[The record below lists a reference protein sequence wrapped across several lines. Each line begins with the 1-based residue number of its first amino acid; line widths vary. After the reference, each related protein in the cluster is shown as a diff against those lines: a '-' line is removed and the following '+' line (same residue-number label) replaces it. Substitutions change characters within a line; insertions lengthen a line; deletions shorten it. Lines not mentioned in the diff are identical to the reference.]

1 MAFYNSIDN
10 TNNFVISFTD
20 TPKYDFG
27 VFAKGYCHAASR
39 LAEDLLSKPSFRDY
53 EAYPVVFLYR
63 HCFELH
69 LKNIIYKAELLL
81 TVKGV
86 GTDNSKLY
94 NSHRLPALAEKVV
107 PVLLVLFPY
116 DASFHDFLQKIK
128 NVADE
133 FAEIDPDSYSYRY
146 PIDTTG
152 NWSTKGDQLVN
163 LEALHQGIFEVV
175 EGLEAI
181 HFGIDI
187 ETFQAQQLSDV
198 LSHFDDAA

>member
-27 VFAKGYCHAASR
+27 VFAKGYYYAASR
-39 LAEDLLSKPSFRDY
+39 LAEDLLSKTSFSDY

-81 TVKGV
+81 TVKGA
-86 GTDNSKLY
+86 GIANSKLY
-94 NSHRLPALAEKVV
+94 NSHRLPVLAEKVV
-107 PVLLVLFPY
+107 PILLVLFPY
-116 DASFHDFLQKIK
+116 DTSLHDFLQKIK
-128 NVADE
+128 NVAND

-152 NWSTKGDQLVN
+152 NWSTKGHQLMN
-163 LEALHQGIFEVV
+163 LEALHQGMFEVV
-175 EGLEAI
+175 EGLDAI

-198 LSHFDDAA
+198 LRHFDDAA